1 VAEVNQILENVRSDG
16 PRRALSRHWDR
27 IKEMHEVHEAFSMQ
41 QIVWLFDR
49 CRCVPALRAVT
60 IKRRDEHG
68 EASVALGTLMVQLFT
83 NFVCHQIPNLQAA
96 EITCFVEALTS
107 SALPMDEFWLFMMAK
122 QIQDTSD
129 RYSPYQIVTVARC
142 YASKGLED
150 EEFFEALCS
159 AVHKRLS
166 EFNLHQLAHFLY
178 SCARVRFLHQ
188 ELCEGAF
195 PLFEDYSS
203 VEALDGASL
212 GAAITAAGMLDWRHF
227 RSLSCCQLLA
237 SRPQELQA
245 AQGFAD
251 LAMGLALATVYMQTS
266 AGARLLLPILLNH
279 FSNSLGYSSRQSRK
293 EVALLQRRVTLTG
306 LCAAFGVPN
315 RKAWNLS
322 QLRTVQET
330 LNNLQTYLDRSGRR
344 DLWEPESSRF
354 HLEVVA
360 VLNLLE
366 VEHHLEHPQSPFQL
380 DIMIH
385 AEQLKT
391 ANLEVEDAEPNE

>member
-27 IKEMHEVHEAFSMQ
+27 IKELHEVHEAFSVQ

-49 CRCVPALRAVT
+49 CRCVPALRAAT

-68 EASVALGTLMVQLFT
+68 EVSVALGTLMVQLFT

-107 SALPMDEFWLFMMAK
+107 NALPMDEFWLFMMAK

-188 ELCEGAF
+188 ERDFLGYFYDVAELFLNLGVASMTLQKTGTVQNSLNEQLRIKGCNNGMKQHNFRVKSIPSSSKEQAKLVSLNFVFSRITESPLHSVEASGSQELCEAAF
-195 PLFEDYSS
+195 PLFED
-203 VEALDGASL
+203 
-212 GAAITAAGMLDWRHF
+212 RCNK
-227 RSLSCCQLLA
+227 RRC
-237 SRPQELQA
+237 
-245 AQGFAD
+245 
-251 LAMGLALATVYMQTS
+251 
-266 AGARLLLPILLNH
+266 LLLPMYICIRM
-279 FSNSLGYSSRQSRK
+279 Y
-293 EVALLQRRVTLTG
+293 
-306 LCAAFGVPN
+306 
-315 RKAWNLS
+315 
-322 QLRTVQET
+322 
-330 LNNLQTYLDRSGRR
+330 
-344 DLWEPESSRF
+344 
-354 HLEVVA
+354 
-360 VLNLLE
+360 
-366 VEHHLEHPQSPFQL
+366 
-380 DIMIH
+380 I
-385 AEQLKT
+385 
-391 ANLEVEDAEPNE
+391 